1 MQQRCLPVPHQ
12 LECCLEVNWSID
24 IQVNTATERYALELE
39 LEFQGQGIPG
49 NSRESVL
56 ISVSVAS
63 TAISKLSAELEN
75 SSSLYSA

>member
-39 LEFQGQGIPG
+39 LQGQGIPG
-49 NSRESVL
+49 TVYLSR
-56 ISVSVAS
+56 
-63 TAISKLSAELEN
+63 
-75 SSSLYSA
+75 SL